1 MRKTQ
6 PGMHMKKTL
15 LALTLTTT
23 AFAQQPYTVWKDHLG
38 GIDSPQYSALKQINK
53 VNVSKL
59 RQAWFY
65 PSGDNGFR
73 YGFNPTVID
82 GRMYVVGLHNAVTA
96 LDAATGKLLWSH
108 DLGDAKATV
117 THRGVAYWQSK
128 DAADRRILFSAGDML
143 QALDARTGKPIM
155 SFGDNGKVNL
165 RVGLGRDPD
174 TMRRVQSGDP
184 GRVFENLL
192 ILGSAPGEEYESPP
206 GDLRAYDTRT
216 GKLMW
221 TFHTVP
227 HPGEMGY
234 DTWPKDAYKWIGGV
248 NAWGEISIDEKRGIA
263 YFPLGSPTYDFYGA
277 DRKGSNLFSDCILA
291 LDARTGKYLWHFQT
305 PHHDLWDYDLVT
317 APKLLTIKHDGKNVD
332 AIVQPTKQGFL
343 FVLDRVTGKP
353 VWPIEERKVPK
364 SDVPGEET
372 WPTQPFPTMPPP
384 YSRQV
389 FKADDV
395 NPYISDPKERERF
408 RTQVA
413 NSRNLGLF
421 TPPALSDT
429 MQIPGNNG
437 GANWGSVASD
447 PTIGWVYVASKEWPS
462 MLKLETAA
470 GRGGGGGGGGT
481 PAQAGMGVYQANC
494 QTCHQANLGG
504 QLPEV
509 PSLQGIVGKLSADRI
524 RAVVKDGQGSMPGS
538 NLAALDIDHLITYLT
553 APTGVTPVAGGGR
566 GPGRGPA
573 PAKLTP
579 GNPQRYWTGY
589 GYMNASDGF
598 PAIKPPFFVMT
609 AYDLN
614 KGTIEWQIPVGE
626 IPELVAKGIRN
637 TGSIAT
643 RGGPIVTAGG
653 LVIIPSQSDKK
664 LWIYDKDTGKTL
676 AELQMPAA
684 PEGVPSTFEVNGKQ
698 YIAVPGRDTSEPRLR
713 PGEPAPPVDP
723 NKKVVQGYYVFTLE

>member
-1 MRKTQ
+1 
-6 PGMHMKKTL
+6 MKKTI
-15 LALTLTTT
+15 LALAT
-23 AFAQQPYTVWKDHLG
+23 AAAALAQQPYTACRDHLG

-53 VNVSKL
+53 SNVTKL
-59 RQAWFY
+59 HQAWFY
-65 PSGDNGFR
+65 PAGDNGFR

-82 GRMYVVGLHNAVTA
+82 GRMYGVGLHNAVTA
-96 LDAATGKLLWSH
+96 LDATTGKLIWAH

-117 THRGVAYWQSK
+117 THRGVAYWDSK
-128 DAADRRILFSAGDML
+128 DHSDQRILFSAGDML
-143 QALDARTGKPIM
+143 QALDARTGKPIQ

-165 RVGLGRDPD
+165 RLGLGRDPD

-227 HPGEMGY
+227 YPGEMGY

-305 PHHDLWDYDLVT
+305 THHDLWDYDLVT

-332 AIVQPTKQGFL
+332 VLVQPTKQGFL

-353 VWPIEERKVPK
+353 IWPIEERKVPK
-364 SDVPGEET
+364 SDMPGEES
-372 WPTQPFPTMPPP
+372 WPTQPFPTMPPA
-384 YSRQV
+384 YSRQK
-389 FKADDV
+389 FTPDDV
-395 NPYISDPKERERF
+395 NPYIADPKERERF
-408 RTQVA
+408 RQQVA

-421 TPPALSDT
+421 TPPAMVDT

-447 PTIGWVYVASKEWPS
+447 PTTGWVYVASKEWPS
-462 MLKLETAA
+462 MLKMESAA

-494 QTCHQANLGG
+494 QICHQANLGG

-509 PSLQGIVGKLSADRI
+509 PSLQGIVAKIGADRL
-524 RAVVKDGQGSMPGS
+524 RTAVKDGQGSMPGF
-538 NLAALDIDHLITYLT
+538 NLAALDMDHLITYLT
-553 APTGVTPVAGGGR
+553 APTGVVAVAGGGR
-566 GPGRGPA
+566 GAGRGPA
-573 PAKLTP
+573 PPKLTP
-579 GNPQRYWTGY
+579 GNPERFWTGY
-589 GYMNASDGF
+589 GYMNASEGF

-626 IPELVAKGIRN
+626 IPSLVAKGIRN
-637 TGSIAT
+637 TGSIPT

-664 LWIYDKDTGKTL
+664 LWIYDKDTGKVL
-676 AELQMPAA
+676 NELPMPAA

-698 YIAVPGRDTSEPRLR
+698 YIAVPGRDTSEPRPI
-713 PGEPAPPVDP
+713 PGQPAPPIDP